1 MWISPDASFPSD
13 SAVFDELRLENEELR
28 SRVGELTEL
37 LEGTHA
43 DLLAANEALRD
54 ANELLRR
61 ANETLQ
67 EATEQEGRIAALES
81 SLEAMEAELE
91 RRRRESSR
99 HSGNSGKPPSSDT
112 LAQKAAKDG
121 DRLSRSERRRIPKK
135 NLKKLT
141 DADKPKRRPGKQPGD
156 PGSSLAKVVA
166 PDFTELHVP
175 SCCGACGESLER
187 AETIGRES
195 RQVFDLP
202 TRRLE
207 ATEHTSESRRCGCGH
222 VTKAP
227 FPPEVKAPT
236 SYGPRVRAVG
246 LYLMAGQHIPVAR
259 AAALLAQVCG
269 APVSTGFLA
278 GLAAEAAGGLGEFRE
293 ALRSILVAEDVLHAD
308 ETGARISGARYWFH
322 VACTDLV
329 TLLDCHE
336 RRGTEAF
343 VDMGVLPFFSGVLVS
358 DGWKPYWSIGAFEHG
373 LCLAHLLRDLASV
386 AETKQHK
393 GWADDM
399 ADLLVEA
406 KGAVEGAL
414 GADRDGLNAYE
425 LMLLRSRYT
434 KIVKRG
440 LATVPERHSPGTA
453 DREAFNLLRRFE
465 IQRHEVTRY
474 WSDARVSPDNNQ
486 AERDLRMVKLQQKIS
501 GCFRTV
507 AGAKAFCAVRSYIHT
522 GQKHGLEHLDLLVRL
537 FSGEPW
543 MPPAAS
549 SP

>member
-1 MWISPDASFPSD
+1 MWISPDTTFPSD
-13 SAVFDELRLENEELR
+13 SAAFEELRLENEELR
-28 SRVGELTEL
+28 SRVAELTEL
-37 LEGTHA
+37 LEGTRT
-43 DLLAANEALRD
+43 DLLMANEALRGTHD
-54 ANELLRR
+54 ALRE
-61 ANETLQ
+61 ASGQ
-67 EATEQEGRIAALES
+67 EARIAT
-81 SLEAMEAELE
+81 LEASLQAMETELE
-91 RRRRESSR
+91 RRRRETSR

-121 DRLSRSERRRIPKK
+121 DRLSRSERRRIAKGTLP
-135 NLKKLT
+135 NG
-141 DADKPKRRPGKQPGD
+141 DKPKRRPGKQPGD
-156 PGSSLAKVVA
+156 AGSSLARVA
-166 PDFTELHVP
+166 DPDFTELHVP
-175 SCCGACGESLER
+175 DACGRCGESLED
-187 AETIGRES
+187 AEVAGRES

-207 ATEHTSESRRCGCGH
+207 VTEHTSQSLRCGCGH

-227 FPPEVKAPT
+227 FPLEARAPA

-278 GLAAEAAGGLGEFRE
+278 GLAAEAADGLGEFRD

-343 VDMGVLPFFSGVLVS
+343 SDMGVLPFFSGVLIS
-358 DGWKPYWSIGAFEHG
+358 DGWKPYWSIGAFEHA
-373 LCLAHLLRDLASV
+373 LCAAHLLRDLASV
-386 AETKQHK
+386 AETRRHK

-406 KGAVEGAL
+406 KGAVEETL
-414 GADRDGLNAYE
+414 GSGRDGLNAYE
-425 LMLLRSRYT
+425 LMVLRSRYT

-440 LATVPERHSPGTA
+440 LATLPEKHSPGTA

-465 IQRHEVTRY
+465 LQRHEVTRY

-522 GQKHGLEHLDLLVRL
+522 GQKHGVEHLELLVRL

>member
-1 MWISPDASFPSD
+1 LWISPDTTFPSD
-13 SAVFDELRLENEELR
+13 SAAFEELRLENEELR
-28 SRVGELTEL
+28 SRVAELTEL
-37 LEGTHA
+37 LEGIRA
-43 DLLAANEALRD
+43 DLLVANEALRGTHD
-54 ANELLRR
+54 ALRE
-61 ANETLQ
+61 ASGQ
-67 EATEQEGRIAALES
+67 EARIAT
-81 SLEAMEAELE
+81 LEASLQAMETELE
-91 RRRRESSR
+91 RRRRETSR

-121 DRLSRSERRRIPKK
+121 DRLSRSERRRIAKG
-135 NLKKLT
+135 KLPNG
-141 DADKPKRRPGKQPGD
+141 DKPKRRPGKQPGD
-156 PGSSLAKVVA
+156 AGSSLARVA
-166 PDFTELHVP
+166 DPDFTELHVP
-175 SCCGACGESLER
+175 DACGLCGESLED
-187 AETIGRES
+187 AEVAGRES

-207 ATEHTSESRRCGCGH
+207 VTEHTSQSRRCGCGH

-227 FPPEVKAPT
+227 FPLEARAPA

-278 GLAAEAAGGLGEFRE
+278 GLAAEAADGLGEFRD

-343 VDMGVLPFFSGVLVS
+343 SDMGVLPFFSGVLVS
-358 DGWKPYWSIGAFEHG
+358 DGWKPYWSIGAFEHA
-373 LCLAHLLRDLASV
+373 LCAAHLLRDLASV
-386 AETKQHK
+386 AETRRHK

-406 KGAVEGAL
+406 KGAVEEAL
-414 GADRDGLNAYE
+414 GSGRDGLNAYE

-440 LATVPERHSPGTA
+440 LATLPEKHSPGTA
-453 DREAFNLLRRFE
+453 DREALNLLRRFE
-465 IQRHEVTRY
+465 LQRHEVTRY

-522 GQKHGLEHLDLLVRL
+522 GQKHGVEHLELLVRL

>member
-1 MWISPDASFPSD
+1 
-13 SAVFDELRLENEELR
+13 VELRA
-28 SRVGELTEL
+28 RVAELTEL
-37 LEGTHA
+37 LQGTHA
-43 DLLAANEALRD
+43 DLAAANEALRD

-61 ANETLQ
+61 ANETLR
-67 EATEQEGRIAALES
+67 EAAGQEGRIAALES

-121 DRLSRSERRRIPKK
+121 DRLSRSERRRIAKK
-135 NLKKLT
+135 KLKKLT
-141 DADKPKRRPGKQPGD
+141 DAEKPKRRPGKQPGD
-156 PGSSLAKVVA
+156 PGSSLAKVVD

-175 SCCGACGESLER
+175 GSCGACGESLED
-187 AETIGRES
+187 AETTGRES

-227 FPPEVKAPT
+227 FPAEAKAPT

-278 GLAAEAAGGLGEFRE
+278 GLAAEAADGLGEFRE

-343 VDMGVLPFFSGVLVS
+343 SDMGVLPFFSGVLVS
-358 DGWKPYWSIGAFEHG
+358 DGWKPYWSIGAFEHA
-373 LCLAHLLRDLASV
+373 LCAAH
-386 AETKQHK
+386 
-393 GWADDM
+393 
-399 ADLLVEA
+399 
-406 KGAVEGAL
+406 
-414 GADRDGLNAYE
+414 YE
-425 LMLLRSRYT
+425 ESFIMLISSGISPWWQRPSATRAGPTTWPTSSSRPSAPSRTRSDQAGMGSIPTSSCCCAPGTPSSSSAAWPLCR
-434 KIVKRG
+434 RG
-440 LATVPERHSPGTA
+440 THRGPPTVRHST
-453 DREAFNLLRRFE
+453 
-465 IQRHEVTRY
+465 
-474 WSDARVSPDNNQ
+474 
-486 AERDLRMVKLQQKIS
+486 
-501 GCFRTV
+501 CF
-507 AGAKAFCAVRSYIHT
+507 G
-522 GQKHGLEHLDLLVRL
+522 
-537 FSGEPW
+537 
-543 MPPAAS
+543 AS
-549 SP
+549 SSSATR

>member
-1 MWISPDASFPSD
+1 LWISPDATFPSD
-13 SAVFDELRLENEELR
+13 SAAFEQLRLENEELR
-28 SRVGELTEL
+28 ARVVELTEL
-37 LEGTHA
+37 LEGTHR
-43 DLLAANEALRD
+43 DLLVANEALRETHD
-54 ANELLRR
+54 ALRE
-61 ANETLQ
+61 AAGQ
-67 EATEQEGRIAALES
+67 EARIAT
-81 SLEAMEAELE
+81 LEASLQAMETELE

-112 LAQKAAKDG
+112 LTQKASKDG
-121 DRLSRSERRRIPKK
+121 DRLSRSERRRIAKG
-135 NLKKLT
+135 KLT
-141 DADKPKRRPGKQPGD
+141 NRDKPKRRPGKQPGD
-156 PGSSLAKVVA
+156 PGSSLARVA
-166 PDFTELHVP
+166 DPDFTQLHVP
-175 SCCGACGESLER
+175 DSCGFCGESLED
-187 AETIGRES
+187 AEVTWRES

-207 ATEHTSESRRCGCGH
+207 VTEHTSQSRHCGCGH

-227 FPPEVKAPT
+227 FPAEAKAPT

-343 VDMGVLPFFSGVLVS
+343 TDMGVLPFFSGVLVS
-358 DGWKPYWSIGAFEHG
+358 DGWKPYWSIGAFEHA
-373 LCLAHLLRDLASV
+373 LCAAHLLRDLASV
-386 AETKQHK
+386 AETRRHK

-414 GADRDGLNAYE
+414 GSGRDGLNAYE
-425 LMLLRSRYT
+425 LILLRSRYT

-522 GQKHGLEHLDLLVRL
+522 GQKHGVEHLELLVRL